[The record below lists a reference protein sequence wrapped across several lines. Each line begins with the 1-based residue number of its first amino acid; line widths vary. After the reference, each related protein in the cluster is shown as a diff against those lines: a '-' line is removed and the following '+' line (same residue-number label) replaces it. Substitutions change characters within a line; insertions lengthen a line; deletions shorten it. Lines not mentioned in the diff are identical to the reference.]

1 MHGRGLNSW
10 HPRFL
15 TRFRAQLDHIRY
27 IGPASHRGLG
37 LGHASPAQLCEAIRL
52 GRGAFRI
59 LDGGSSFG
67 IVAVPHLGK
76 TRGARK
82 CMGACRPAEMSTEGP
97 AFSAKPGSVAYRC
110 VSLSLG
116 PRIHR
121 CFCVWHAGLQTE
133 AILIVGAHGA
143 PLLVSAPCSHPL
155 CWCLLGF
162 GLVGGLG
169 MQVDTA
175 ANLSKIVPQSRGM
188 RCFEVLGGRFVSM
201 HVPWQP
207 RYMRGGAEEVTPLFC
222 RRPNGNASQGLRCF
236 RMVWGSQRC
245 CLVCGK
251 ARLCR

>member
-1 MHGRGLNSW
+1 MHRRRSSARQFAWVAEHSAFWMAVALLALWRCHTWGKHEGRASAWAHAGQQRCLQKAQ
-10 HPRFL
+10 
-15 TRFRAQLDHIRY
+15 RFRQNPALWHI
-27 IGPASHRGLG
+27 
-37 LGHASPAQLCEAIRL
+37 
-52 GRGAFRI
+52 
-59 LDGGSSFG
+59 D
-67 IVAVPHLGK
+67 
-76 TRGARK
+76 
-82 CMGACRPAEMSTEGP
+82 
-97 AFSAKPGSVAYRC
+97 AYR
-110 VSLSLG
+110 SGWG
-116 PRIHR
+116 PEFIDASVFGMRA
-121 CFCVWHAGLQTE
+121 CKTE

-175 ANLSKIVPQSRGM
+175 ANLSKIVPPSRGV

-236 RMVWGSQRC
+236 RMMWGSQRC
-245 CLVCGK
+245 CLVCG
-251 ARLCR
+251 